1 MNKPQDSGNL
11 IAAMVLCLVVMLG
24 WQYFFVEPQLAKQRK
39 ANEQAKI
46 EQQSAVPA
54 APGAP
59 NAPAAAAAAGTEAKP
74 REEILARGG
83 ARLAFDNGKIDGSI
97 KLTGGQID
105 DLRLRDYRE
114 TIDPNS
120 PEIVFLAPHGAHGAT
135 FAEVGWTAAPGSTT
149 AVPSAT
155 SAWTASAAKLAAG
168 TPVTLTWSNGQGLVF
183 KRTIALDENYMFA
196 VTDTVENQSAAPVTL
211 YPYALVVREGEPKHQ
226 GIWFVHEGM
235 YGVMQGVLQNKTT
248 YSEMREYEKG
258 ELKLDSTG
266 GWLGLTDK
274 YWMATLIPP
283 QKEQF
288 TGRFSFAK
296 VGGVENFRSDYI
308 LGARNVPANGTAS
321 VTHHIFAGAKVV
333 SLIETYQKQLGVERY
348 DMTMDWG
355 WFSFFT
361 YWMFRALDWLSK
373 FAGNFGVAII
383 LLTVLIKILIFP
395 LAQRSY
401 ESMTKMKKV
410 QPELKALQ
418 ERLKD
423 DPMKLRTE
431 QMALFQREKVN
442 PMMGCLPILLTMPI
456 LFSLMKVLYVTIEM
470 RHAPFFGWIQDLSAA
485 DPTTFVNLFGLL
497 PFAVP
502 TWLHI
507 GVWPLLMGATMWFQ
521 MKMTPQQGDPTQ
533 QQVMQF
539 MPLMFTYMMGQVA
552 AGLVIYWTVSNAL
565 GILQQYVLM
574 RRMNVPIEVFD
585 NVKLPTWLGGKP
597 SGP

>member
-1 MNKPQDSGNL
+1 MNKPQDNTNL
-11 IAAMVLCLVVMLG
+11 IAAMALCLAIMLG
-24 WQYFFVEPQLAKQRK
+24 WQYFFVEPQQAKQRK
-39 ANEQAKI
+39 AAEQAKI
-46 EQQSAVPA
+46 EQQTTIPA
-54 APGAP
+54 TPGAP
-59 NAPAAAAAAGTEAKP
+59 SVPANAATTDAKP
-74 REEILARGG
+74 REEVLSSGG
-83 ARLAFDNGKIDGSI
+83 PRLAFDNGKIDGSI

-114 TIDPNS
+114 TIDPTS

-135 FAEVGWTAAPGSTT
+135 FTEVGWTAAPGSTT
-149 AVPSAT
+149 AVPNAT
-155 SAWTASAAKLAAG
+155 TAWTTSAAKLAAG
-168 TPVTLTWSNGQGLVF
+168 APVELTWNNGQGLAF
-183 KRTIALDENYMFA
+183 KRTVSLDENYMFTI
-196 VTDTVENQSAAPVTL
+196 TDTVENQSAAPVTL
-211 YPYALVVREGEPKHQ
+211 YPYALVAREGEPKHQ

-235 YGVMQGVLQNKTT
+235 YGVMQGILQNKGT

-283 QKEQF
+283 QNEQF
-288 TGRFSFAK
+288 AGRFSYGK
-296 VGGVENFRSDYI
+296 VGGVENFRADYL

-333 SLIETYQKQLGVERY
+333 SLIEAYQKHLGVARY

-361 YWMFRALDWLSK
+361 YWMFRALDWLNK
-373 FAGNFGVAII
+373 LVGNFGIAII
-383 LLTVLIKILIFP
+383 LLTVGIKILIFP

-410 QPELKALQ
+410 QPELKVLQ
-418 ERLKD
+418 DRYKE

-470 RHAPFFGWIQDLSAA
+470 RHAPFFGWIQDLSSA
-485 DPTTFVNLFGLL
+485 DPTSFVNLFGLL
-497 PFAVP
+497 PFAIP

-507 GVWPLLMGATMWFQ
+507 GVWPLLMGFTMWFQ

-539 MPLMFTYMMGQVA
+539 MPVMFTYMMGQVA

-574 RRMNVPIEVFD
+574 RRMKVPIDVID
-585 NVKLPTWLGGKP
+585 NLKWPSWLGGGKA
-597 SGP
+597 SGS